1 MTVEI
6 LDRQCTKVMS
16 FLCSDL
22 SRISI
27 VLRSSPRVLWL
38 IFKFARN
45 CFNLITLYIYIYI
58 YIFFFW
64 FNFSMD
70 VYWVHWCLCIYPY
83 STDFDDWLCTHMEWD
98 LVQYNHRYWKWLLL
112 LWHTCIALML
122 AEKFMLTLSFF
133 FVRTSNAEETDNK
146 CWFGGKCYEFL
157 TWCTTFSW

>member
-1 MTVEI
+1 
-6 LDRQCTKVMS
+6 
-16 FLCSDL
+16 
-22 SRISI
+22 
-27 VLRSSPRVLWL
+27 
-38 IFKFARN
+38 
-45 CFNLITLYIYIYI
+45 
-58 YIFFFW
+58 
-64 FNFSMD
+64 MD

-146 CWFGGKCYEFL
+146 CWFGGKCYGFL
-157 TWCTTFSW
+157 TWFTTFSW

>member
-1 MTVEI
+1 MYY
-6 LDRQCTKVMS
+6 
-16 FLCSDL
+16 LCSDL

-58 YIFFFW
+58 YIYIFFFFW

-98 LVQYNHRYWKWLLL
+98 LVQYNHRYWKRLLL
-112 LWHTCIALML
+112 LWHTFFALML
-122 AEKFMLTLSFF
+122 AEKYMLTLSFF
-133 FVRTSNAEETDNK
+133 FVRTSNAEETDNR
-146 CWFGGKCYEFL
+146 CWFGGKCYGFL